1 MKKKIIGILLAVT
14 LTVSQ
19 AGIVVYAED
28 VTWEDEFTQMDEA
41 DESETPEADVAWDGE
56 SEISET
62 EDDEEQVEV
71 TEEDTEA
78 VVEETNTETEESPV
92 SEESLFSDGV
102 GELFSSGDTIVY
114 DADEMEPF
122 KSRTLKEVA
131 DEYAKARYA
140 GATYSNSDSST
151 WYQEPCST
159 SAPYAAGVLTQ
170 DTHTAMTAMTNFYR
184 WLSGLNSL
192 KNSSTHSDSLQV
204 QALVR
209 NFEFSHWVSD
219 SSKPAD
225 MSDEMWNAGAPC
237 RHNIL
242 ARGYTP
248 QGAITGWMNEGYS
261 LRSQSW
267 DTTGHRYALIEASL
281 SDVQYGFSGGI
292 AIGADVASGNTSD
305 LPFSAFPAPGYM
317 PSRLVSPSSSA
328 WSVRINKNTLKIADS
343 TKVTAVITNLNTGNS
358 YECTKENGKLRV
370 SGVEIDMVQPSDYSG
385 SRYTDSYRVQ
395 ITGLQDAATG
405 SEAQISYTTRFADIT
420 EEMPSYVTS
429 VTADAREYVIYKTMD
444 NIESIKKVAAILPKQ
459 VWATA
464 ESGKKIRVSVK
475 GEWEI
480 NEADKCFVNSAD
492 PSGLPE
498 NITDKNHLLD
508 EVKVP
513 YKISDDYY
521 DSYNTLYISPQKVK
535 EGENIE
541 LGVYRTNISTD
552 TSQIY
557 KLTAKEDGTYS
568 AVKKYDSSESP
579 EFDKEAS
586 DASVYSATHIYKKSG
601 VTLDDAGEYISV
613 YYSSSSQ
620 SRIYVCRA
628 TKTLEVEHTHTWD
641 EGKITKEATCTQK
654 GEKTYTCNACGATK
668 TEEIPL
674 SEHKEVKD
682 AAVESTC
689 TKAGKTEGSHCSVCG
704 KIFKEQKETPLKDHT
719 WDEGKITKEATCTQ
733 KGEKTYTCNAC
744 GATKTEEIPLS
755 EHKEVKDAAVESTC
769 TKAGKTEGSHCSVC
783 GKIFKEQ
790 KETPLK
796 DHTWDEGKITKASTC
811 TKKGTKTF
819 TCTVCGKTRN
829 QEVSVVAHKFTTWKT
844 TTAATALAPAKQT
857 HKCSTCGKTETRNYG
872 NKLKPSIKVNISSI
886 LLKTSQKTTLLRV
899 SGLAKGDSIVS
910 WKSSNTNIAKVY
922 GRSNGTCTIQ
932 AGTRSGK
939 AIITIALRSGLKKN
953 ITVTVQKTTV
963 KTTKITGVATSLKLK
978 RNQKA
983 TLKPVLQPLTSGEK
997 ITYKSSNTKI
1007 AIVNSKGQIT
1017 ARSKGTAT
1025 ITVTSGRKSV
1035 RCKVIVN

>member
-78 VVEETNTETEESPV
+78 GVEETNTETEESPV
-92 SEESLFSDGV
+92 SEEESLFSDGV

-292 AIGADVASGNTSD
+292 AIGAGVASGNTSD

-641 EGKITKEATCTQK
+641 EGKITK
-654 GEKTYTCNACGATK
+654 
-668 TEEIPL
+668 
-674 SEHKEVKD
+674 
-682 AAVESTC
+682 
-689 TKAGKTEGSHCSVCG
+689 
-704 KIFKEQKETPLKDHT
+704 
-719 WDEGKITKEATCTQ
+719 
-733 KGEKTYTCNAC
+733 
-744 GATKTEEIPLS
+744 
-755 EHKEVKDAAVESTC
+755 
-769 TKAGKTEGSHCSVC
+769 
-783 GKIFKEQ
+783 
-790 KETPLK
+790 
-796 DHTWDEGKITKASTC
+796 ASTC

-857 HKCSTCGKTETRNYG
+857 HKCSTCSKTETRNYG

>member
-78 VVEETNTETEESPV
+78 GVEETNTETEESPV
-92 SEESLFSDGV
+92 SEEESLFSDGV

-292 AIGADVASGNTSD
+292 AIGAGVASGNTSD

-641 EGKITKEATCTQK
+641 EGKITK
-654 GEKTYTCNACGATK
+654 
-668 TEEIPL
+668 
-674 SEHKEVKD
+674 
-682 AAVESTC
+682 
-689 TKAGKTEGSHCSVCG
+689 
-704 KIFKEQKETPLKDHT
+704 
-719 WDEGKITKEATCTQ
+719 
-733 KGEKTYTCNAC
+733 
-744 GATKTEEIPLS
+744 
-755 EHKEVKDAAVESTC
+755 
-769 TKAGKTEGSHCSVC
+769 
-783 GKIFKEQ
+783 
-790 KETPLK
+790 
-796 DHTWDEGKITKASTC
+796 ASTC

-983 TLKPVLQPLTSGEK
+983 TLKLVLQPLTSGEK

>member
-41 DESETPEADVAWDGE
+41 DESETPEADVTWDGE

-78 VVEETNTETEESPV
+78 GEEETNTETEESPV
-92 SEESLFSDGV
+92 SEEESLFSDGV

-292 AIGADVASGNTSD
+292 AIGAGVASGNTSD

-641 EGKITKEATCTQK
+641 EGKITT
-654 GEKTYTCNACGATK
+654 
-668 TEEIPL
+668 
-674 SEHKEVKD
+674 
-682 AAVESTC
+682 
-689 TKAGKTEGSHCSVCG
+689 
-704 KIFKEQKETPLKDHT
+704 
-719 WDEGKITKEATCTQ
+719 
-733 KGEKTYTCNAC
+733 
-744 GATKTEEIPLS
+744 
-755 EHKEVKDAAVESTC
+755 
-769 TKAGKTEGSHCSVC
+769 
-783 GKIFKEQ
+783 
-790 KETPLK
+790 
-796 DHTWDEGKITKASTC
+796 ASTC

-844 TTAATALAPAKQT
+844 TTAATALASAKQT

-932 AGTRSGK
+932 AGIRSGK

>member
-92 SEESLFSDGV
+92 SEEESLFSDGV

-292 AIGADVASGNTSD
+292 AIGAGVASGNTSD

-641 EGKITKEATCTQK
+641 EGKITK
-654 GEKTYTCNACGATK
+654 
-668 TEEIPL
+668 
-674 SEHKEVKD
+674 
-682 AAVESTC
+682 
-689 TKAGKTEGSHCSVCG
+689 
-704 KIFKEQKETPLKDHT
+704 
-719 WDEGKITKEATCTQ
+719 
-733 KGEKTYTCNAC
+733 
-744 GATKTEEIPLS
+744 
-755 EHKEVKDAAVESTC
+755 
-769 TKAGKTEGSHCSVC
+769 
-783 GKIFKEQ
+783 
-790 KETPLK
+790 
-796 DHTWDEGKITKASTC
+796 ASTC

-844 TTAATALAPAKQT
+844 TTAATALASAKQT

>member
-41 DESETPEADVAWDGE
+41 DESETPEADVTWDGE

-78 VVEETNTETEESPV
+78 GEEETNTETEESPV
-92 SEESLFSDGV
+92 SEEESLFSDGV

-292 AIGADVASGNTSD
+292 AIGAGVASGNTSD

-641 EGKITKEATCTQK
+641 EGKITK
-654 GEKTYTCNACGATK
+654 
-668 TEEIPL
+668 
-674 SEHKEVKD
+674 
-682 AAVESTC
+682 
-689 TKAGKTEGSHCSVCG
+689 
-704 KIFKEQKETPLKDHT
+704 
-719 WDEGKITKEATCTQ
+719 
-733 KGEKTYTCNAC
+733 
-744 GATKTEEIPLS
+744 
-755 EHKEVKDAAVESTC
+755 
-769 TKAGKTEGSHCSVC
+769 
-783 GKIFKEQ
+783 
-790 KETPLK
+790 
-796 DHTWDEGKITKASTC
+796 ASTC

-932 AGTRSGK
+932 AGTRNGK

>member
-78 VVEETNTETEESPV
+78 GVEETNTETEESPV
-92 SEESLFSDGV
+92 SEEESLFSDGV

-292 AIGADVASGNTSD
+292 AIGAGVASGNTSD

-641 EGKITKEATCTQK
+641 EGKITKEATCT
-654 GEKTYTCNACGATK
+654 
-668 TEEIPL
+668 
-674 SEHKEVKD
+674 
-682 AAVESTC
+682 
-689 TKAGKTEGSHCSVCG
+689 
-704 KIFKEQKETPLKDHT
+704 
-719 WDEGKITKEATCTQ
+719 
-733 KGEKTYTCNAC
+733 
-744 GATKTEEIPLS
+744 
-755 EHKEVKDAAVESTC
+755 
-769 TKAGKTEGSHCSVC
+769 
-783 GKIFKEQ
+783 
-790 KETPLK
+790 
-796 DHTWDEGKITKASTC
+796 
-811 TKKGTKTF
+811 KKGTKTF

-844 TTAATALAPAKQT
+844 TTAATALASAKQT

>member
-78 VVEETNTETEESPV
+78 GVEETNTETEESPV
-92 SEESLFSDGV
+92 SEEESLFSDGV

-292 AIGADVASGNTSD
+292 AIGAGVASGNTSD

-535 EGENIE
+535 EGKNIE

-641 EGKITKEATCTQK
+641 EGKITK
-654 GEKTYTCNACGATK
+654 
-668 TEEIPL
+668 
-674 SEHKEVKD
+674 
-682 AAVESTC
+682 
-689 TKAGKTEGSHCSVCG
+689 
-704 KIFKEQKETPLKDHT
+704 
-719 WDEGKITKEATCTQ
+719 
-733 KGEKTYTCNAC
+733 
-744 GATKTEEIPLS
+744 
-755 EHKEVKDAAVESTC
+755 
-769 TKAGKTEGSHCSVC
+769 
-783 GKIFKEQ
+783 
-790 KETPLK
+790 
-796 DHTWDEGKITKASTC
+796 ASTC

-844 TTAATALAPAKQT
+844 TTAATALASAKQT

-886 LLKTSQKTTLLRV
+886 LLKTRQKTTLLRV

-983 TLKPVLQPLTSGEK
+983 TLKPFLQPLTSGEK

>member
-78 VVEETNTETEESPV
+78 GVEETNTKTEESPV
-92 SEESLFSDGV
+92 SEEESLFSDGV

-292 AIGADVASGNTSD
+292 AIGAGVASGNTSD

-641 EGKITKEATCTQK
+641 EGKITK
-654 GEKTYTCNACGATK
+654 
-668 TEEIPL
+668 
-674 SEHKEVKD
+674 
-682 AAVESTC
+682 
-689 TKAGKTEGSHCSVCG
+689 
-704 KIFKEQKETPLKDHT
+704 
-719 WDEGKITKEATCTQ
+719 
-733 KGEKTYTCNAC
+733 
-744 GATKTEEIPLS
+744 
-755 EHKEVKDAAVESTC
+755 
-769 TKAGKTEGSHCSVC
+769 
-783 GKIFKEQ
+783 
-790 KETPLK
+790 
-796 DHTWDEGKITKASTC
+796 ASTC

-844 TTAATALAPAKQT
+844 TTAATALASAKQT

>member
-78 VVEETNTETEESPV
+78 GVEETNTETEESPV
-92 SEESLFSDGV
+92 SEEESLFSDGV

-225 MSDEMWNAGAPC
+225 MSDEMWNAGTPC

-358 YECTKENGKLRV
+358 YECTKENGKLRA

-420 EEMPSYVTS
+420 EKMPSYVTS

-641 EGKITKEATCTQK
+641 EGKITK
-654 GEKTYTCNACGATK
+654 
-668 TEEIPL
+668 
-674 SEHKEVKD
+674 
-682 AAVESTC
+682 
-689 TKAGKTEGSHCSVCG
+689 
-704 KIFKEQKETPLKDHT
+704 
-719 WDEGKITKEATCTQ
+719 
-733 KGEKTYTCNAC
+733 
-744 GATKTEEIPLS
+744 
-755 EHKEVKDAAVESTC
+755 
-769 TKAGKTEGSHCSVC
+769 
-783 GKIFKEQ
+783 
-790 KETPLK
+790 
-796 DHTWDEGKITKASTC
+796 ASTC

-910 WKSSNTNIAKVY
+910 CKSSNTNVAKVY

>member
-92 SEESLFSDGV
+92 SEEESLFSDGV

-114 DADEMEPF
+114 DADEMESF

-343 TKVTAVITNLNTGNS
+343 TKVTAVLTNLNTGNS

-420 EEMPSYVTS
+420 EKMPSYVTS

-641 EGKITKEATCTQK
+641 EGKITT
-654 GEKTYTCNACGATK
+654 
-668 TEEIPL
+668 
-674 SEHKEVKD
+674 
-682 AAVESTC
+682 
-689 TKAGKTEGSHCSVCG
+689 
-704 KIFKEQKETPLKDHT
+704 
-719 WDEGKITKEATCTQ
+719 
-733 KGEKTYTCNAC
+733 
-744 GATKTEEIPLS
+744 
-755 EHKEVKDAAVESTC
+755 
-769 TKAGKTEGSHCSVC
+769 
-783 GKIFKEQ
+783 
-790 KETPLK
+790 
-796 DHTWDEGKITKASTC
+796 ASTC

-886 LLKTSQKTTLLRV
+886 LLKTRQKTTLLRV

>member
-78 VVEETNTETEESPV
+78 GVEETNTETEESPV
-92 SEESLFSDGV
+92 SEEESLFSDGV

-292 AIGADVASGNTSD
+292 AIGAGVASGNTSD

-385 SRYTDSYRVQ
+385 SRYIDSYRVQ

-641 EGKITKEATCTQK
+641 EGKITT
-654 GEKTYTCNACGATK
+654 
-668 TEEIPL
+668 
-674 SEHKEVKD
+674 
-682 AAVESTC
+682 
-689 TKAGKTEGSHCSVCG
+689 
-704 KIFKEQKETPLKDHT
+704 
-719 WDEGKITKEATCTQ
+719 
-733 KGEKTYTCNAC
+733 
-744 GATKTEEIPLS
+744 
-755 EHKEVKDAAVESTC
+755 
-769 TKAGKTEGSHCSVC
+769 
-783 GKIFKEQ
+783 
-790 KETPLK
+790 
-796 DHTWDEGKITKASTC
+796 ASTC

-886 LLKTSQKTTLLRV
+886 LLKTRQKTTLLRV

-939 AIITIALRSGLKKN
+939 AVITIALRSGLKKN

>member
-92 SEESLFSDGV
+92 SEEESLFSDGV

-641 EGKITKEATCTQK
+641 EGKITK
-654 GEKTYTCNACGATK
+654 
-668 TEEIPL
+668 
-674 SEHKEVKD
+674 
-682 AAVESTC
+682 
-689 TKAGKTEGSHCSVCG
+689 
-704 KIFKEQKETPLKDHT
+704 
-719 WDEGKITKEATCTQ
+719 
-733 KGEKTYTCNAC
+733 
-744 GATKTEEIPLS
+744 
-755 EHKEVKDAAVESTC
+755 
-769 TKAGKTEGSHCSVC
+769 
-783 GKIFKEQ
+783 
-790 KETPLK
+790 
-796 DHTWDEGKITKASTC
+796 ASTC

-844 TTAATALAPAKQT
+844 TTAATALASAKQT

-939 AIITIALRSGLKKN
+939 TIITIALRSGLKKN

-997 ITYKSSNTKI
+997 IIYKSSNTKI

-1035 RCKVIVN
+1035 RCKVIVK

>member
-41 DESETPEADVAWDGE
+41 DESETPEADVTWDGE

-78 VVEETNTETEESPV
+78 GVEETNTETEESPV
-92 SEESLFSDGV
+92 SEEESLFSDGV

-641 EGKITKEATCTQK
+641 EGKITK
-654 GEKTYTCNACGATK
+654 
-668 TEEIPL
+668 
-674 SEHKEVKD
+674 
-682 AAVESTC
+682 
-689 TKAGKTEGSHCSVCG
+689 
-704 KIFKEQKETPLKDHT
+704 
-719 WDEGKITKEATCTQ
+719 
-733 KGEKTYTCNAC
+733 
-744 GATKTEEIPLS
+744 
-755 EHKEVKDAAVESTC
+755 
-769 TKAGKTEGSHCSVC
+769 
-783 GKIFKEQ
+783 
-790 KETPLK
+790 
-796 DHTWDEGKITKASTC
+796 ASTC

-844 TTAATALAPAKQT
+844 TTAATALASAKQT

>member
-78 VVEETNTETEESPV
+78 GVEETNTETEESPV
-92 SEESLFSDGV
+92 SEEESLFSDGV

-641 EGKITKEATCTQK
+641 EGKITK
-654 GEKTYTCNACGATK
+654 
-668 TEEIPL
+668 
-674 SEHKEVKD
+674 
-682 AAVESTC
+682 
-689 TKAGKTEGSHCSVCG
+689 
-704 KIFKEQKETPLKDHT
+704 
-719 WDEGKITKEATCTQ
+719 
-733 KGEKTYTCNAC
+733 
-744 GATKTEEIPLS
+744 
-755 EHKEVKDAAVESTC
+755 
-769 TKAGKTEGSHCSVC
+769 
-783 GKIFKEQ
+783 
-790 KETPLK
+790 
-796 DHTWDEGKITKASTC
+796 ASTC

-829 QEVSVVAHKFTTWKT
+829 QEVSVVAHKFTAWKT

>member
-78 VVEETNTETEESPV
+78 GVEETNTETEESPV
-92 SEESLFSDGV
+92 SEEESLFSDGV

-292 AIGADVASGNTSD
+292 AIGAGVASGNTSD

-385 SRYTDSYRVQ
+385 SRYIDSYRVQ

-641 EGKITKEATCTQK
+641 EGKITT
-654 GEKTYTCNACGATK
+654 
-668 TEEIPL
+668 
-674 SEHKEVKD
+674 
-682 AAVESTC
+682 
-689 TKAGKTEGSHCSVCG
+689 
-704 KIFKEQKETPLKDHT
+704 
-719 WDEGKITKEATCTQ
+719 
-733 KGEKTYTCNAC
+733 
-744 GATKTEEIPLS
+744 
-755 EHKEVKDAAVESTC
+755 
-769 TKAGKTEGSHCSVC
+769 
-783 GKIFKEQ
+783 
-790 KETPLK
+790 
-796 DHTWDEGKITKASTC
+796 ASTC

>member
-1 MKKKIIGILLAVT
+1 MKKKIIGILLAAT
-14 LTVSQ
+14 MTVSQ
-19 AGIVVYAED
+19 AEIAVYAED
-28 VTWEDEFTQMDEA
+28 ITWEDEFAQVDEA
-41 DESETPEADVAWDGE
+41 DEPADSEADVIWDGE
-56 SEISET
+56 SET
-62 EDDEEQVEV
+62 ENNEEQVEV

-78 VVEETNTETEESPV
+78 GAEETNTETEESPV
-92 SEESLFSDGV
+92 SEEESLFSDGV

-641 EGKITKEATCTQK
+641 EGKITKEATCTRK
-654 GEKTYTCNACGATK
+654 GEKTYTCSACGATK

-704 KIFKEQKETPLKDHT
+704 KILKEQKETPLKDHT
-719 WDEGKITKEATCTQ
+719 WDEGKITKEATCTR
-733 KGEKTYTCNAC
+733 KGEKTYTCSAC

-783 GKIFKEQ
+783 GKILKEQ

-886 LLKTSQKTTLLRV
+886 LLKTRQKTTLLRV

>member
-41 DESETPEADVAWDGE
+41 DESETPEADVTWDGE

-78 VVEETNTETEESPV
+78 GEEETNTETEESPV
-92 SEESLFSDGV
+92 SEEESLFSDGV

-292 AIGADVASGNTSD
+292 AIGAGVASGNTSD

-641 EGKITKEATCTQK
+641 EGKITK
-654 GEKTYTCNACGATK
+654 
-668 TEEIPL
+668 
-674 SEHKEVKD
+674 
-682 AAVESTC
+682 
-689 TKAGKTEGSHCSVCG
+689 
-704 KIFKEQKETPLKDHT
+704 
-719 WDEGKITKEATCTQ
+719 
-733 KGEKTYTCNAC
+733 
-744 GATKTEEIPLS
+744 
-755 EHKEVKDAAVESTC
+755 
-769 TKAGKTEGSHCSVC
+769 
-783 GKIFKEQ
+783 
-790 KETPLK
+790 
-796 DHTWDEGKITKASTC
+796 ASTC

>member
-78 VVEETNTETEESPV
+78 GVEETNTETEESPV
-92 SEESLFSDGV
+92 SEEESLFSDGV

-292 AIGADVASGNTSD
+292 AIGAGVASGNTSD

-385 SRYTDSYRVQ
+385 SRYIDSYRVQ

-521 DSYNTLYISPQKVK
+521 DSYNTLYIFPQKVK

-641 EGKITKEATCTQK
+641 EGKITKEATCT
-654 GEKTYTCNACGATK
+654 
-668 TEEIPL
+668 
-674 SEHKEVKD
+674 
-682 AAVESTC
+682 
-689 TKAGKTEGSHCSVCG
+689 
-704 KIFKEQKETPLKDHT
+704 
-719 WDEGKITKEATCTQ
+719 
-733 KGEKTYTCNAC
+733 
-744 GATKTEEIPLS
+744 
-755 EHKEVKDAAVESTC
+755 
-769 TKAGKTEGSHCSVC
+769 
-783 GKIFKEQ
+783 
-790 KETPLK
+790 
-796 DHTWDEGKITKASTC
+796 
-811 TKKGTKTF
+811 KKGTKTF

-844 TTAATALAPAKQT
+844 TTAATALASAKQT

-886 LLKTSQKTTLLRV
+886 LLKTRQKTTLLRV

>member
-41 DESETPEADVAWDGE
+41 DESETPEADVTWDGE

-78 VVEETNTETEESPV
+78 GEEETNTETEESPV
-92 SEESLFSDGV
+92 SEEESLFSDGV

-641 EGKITKEATCTQK
+641 EGKITK
-654 GEKTYTCNACGATK
+654 
-668 TEEIPL
+668 
-674 SEHKEVKD
+674 
-682 AAVESTC
+682 
-689 TKAGKTEGSHCSVCG
+689 
-704 KIFKEQKETPLKDHT
+704 
-719 WDEGKITKEATCTQ
+719 
-733 KGEKTYTCNAC
+733 
-744 GATKTEEIPLS
+744 
-755 EHKEVKDAAVESTC
+755 
-769 TKAGKTEGSHCSVC
+769 
-783 GKIFKEQ
+783 
-790 KETPLK
+790 
-796 DHTWDEGKITKASTC
+796 ASTC

-844 TTAATALAPAKQT
+844 TTAATALASAKQT

>member
-1 MKKKIIGILLAVT
+1 M
-14 LTVSQ
+14 
-19 AGIVVYAED
+19 
-28 VTWEDEFTQMDEA
+28 
-41 DESETPEADVAWDGE
+41 
-56 SEISET
+56 
-62 EDDEEQVEV
+62 
-71 TEEDTEA
+71 
-78 VVEETNTETEESPV
+78 
-92 SEESLFSDGV
+92 
-102 GELFSSGDTIVY
+102 
-114 DADEMEPF
+114 
-122 KSRTLKEVA
+122 
-131 DEYAKARYA
+131 
-140 GATYSNSDSST
+140 
-151 WYQEPCST
+151 
-159 SAPYAAGVLTQ
+159 
-170 DTHTAMTAMTNFYR
+170 
-184 WLSGLNSL
+184 
-192 KNSSTHSDSLQV
+192 

-292 AIGADVASGNTSD
+292 AIGAGVASGNTSD

-317 PSRLVSPSSSA
+317 PSRLVPPSSSA

-385 SRYTDSYRVQ
+385 SRYIDSYRVQ

-641 EGKITKEATCTQK
+641 EGKITT
-654 GEKTYTCNACGATK
+654 
-668 TEEIPL
+668 
-674 SEHKEVKD
+674 
-682 AAVESTC
+682 
-689 TKAGKTEGSHCSVCG
+689 
-704 KIFKEQKETPLKDHT
+704 
-719 WDEGKITKEATCTQ
+719 
-733 KGEKTYTCNAC
+733 
-744 GATKTEEIPLS
+744 
-755 EHKEVKDAAVESTC
+755 
-769 TKAGKTEGSHCSVC
+769 
-783 GKIFKEQ
+783 
-790 KETPLK
+790 
-796 DHTWDEGKITKASTC
+796 ASTC

>member
-78 VVEETNTETEESPV
+78 GVEETNTETEESPV
-92 SEESLFSDGV
+92 SEEESLFSDGV

-521 DSYNTLYISPQKVK
+521 DSYNTLYIFPQKVK

-628 TKTLEVEHTHTWD
+628 TKTLEVEHT
-641 EGKITKEATCTQK
+641 
-654 GEKTYTCNACGATK
+654 
-668 TEEIPL
+668 
-674 SEHKEVKD
+674 
-682 AAVESTC
+682 
-689 TKAGKTEGSHCSVCG
+689 
-704 KIFKEQKETPLKDHT
+704 
-719 WDEGKITKEATCTQ
+719 
-733 KGEKTYTCNAC
+733 
-744 GATKTEEIPLS
+744 
-755 EHKEVKDAAVESTC
+755 
-769 TKAGKTEGSHCSVC
+769 
-783 GKIFKEQ
+783 
-790 KETPLK
+790 
-796 DHTWDEGKITKASTC
+796 HTWDEGKITKASTC

>member
-78 VVEETNTETEESPV
+78 GVEETNTETEESPV
-92 SEESLFSDGV
+92 SEEESLFSDGV

-114 DADEMEPF
+114 NADEMEPF

-292 AIGADVASGNTSD
+292 AIGAGVASGNTSD

-535 EGENIE
+535 EGKNIE

-641 EGKITKEATCTQK
+641 EGKITK
-654 GEKTYTCNACGATK
+654 
-668 TEEIPL
+668 
-674 SEHKEVKD
+674 
-682 AAVESTC
+682 
-689 TKAGKTEGSHCSVCG
+689 
-704 KIFKEQKETPLKDHT
+704 
-719 WDEGKITKEATCTQ
+719 
-733 KGEKTYTCNAC
+733 
-744 GATKTEEIPLS
+744 
-755 EHKEVKDAAVESTC
+755 
-769 TKAGKTEGSHCSVC
+769 
-783 GKIFKEQ
+783 
-790 KETPLK
+790 
-796 DHTWDEGKITKASTC
+796 ASTC
-811 TKKGTKTF
+811 TKKGAKTF

-829 QEVSVVAHKFTTWKT
+829 QEVSVVAHKFTAWKT

-886 LLKTSQKTTLLRV
+886 LLKTRQKTTLLRV

>member
-41 DESETPEADVAWDGE
+41 DESETPEADVTWDGE

-78 VVEETNTETEESPV
+78 GEEETNTETEESPV
-92 SEESLFSDGV
+92 SEEESLFSDGV

-292 AIGADVASGNTSD
+292 AIGAGVASGNTSD

-641 EGKITKEATCTQK
+641 EGKITK
-654 GEKTYTCNACGATK
+654 
-668 TEEIPL
+668 
-674 SEHKEVKD
+674 
-682 AAVESTC
+682 
-689 TKAGKTEGSHCSVCG
+689 
-704 KIFKEQKETPLKDHT
+704 
-719 WDEGKITKEATCTQ
+719 
-733 KGEKTYTCNAC
+733 
-744 GATKTEEIPLS
+744 
-755 EHKEVKDAAVESTC
+755 
-769 TKAGKTEGSHCSVC
+769 
-783 GKIFKEQ
+783 
-790 KETPLK
+790 
-796 DHTWDEGKITKASTC
+796 ASTC

-939 AIITIALRSGLKKN
+939 TIITIALRSGLKKN

>member
-78 VVEETNTETEESPV
+78 GVEETNTETEESPV
-92 SEESLFSDGV
+92 SEEESLFSDGV

-385 SRYTDSYRVQ
+385 SRYTDGYRVQ

-641 EGKITKEATCTQK
+641 EGKITK
-654 GEKTYTCNACGATK
+654 
-668 TEEIPL
+668 
-674 SEHKEVKD
+674 
-682 AAVESTC
+682 
-689 TKAGKTEGSHCSVCG
+689 
-704 KIFKEQKETPLKDHT
+704 
-719 WDEGKITKEATCTQ
+719 
-733 KGEKTYTCNAC
+733 
-744 GATKTEEIPLS
+744 
-755 EHKEVKDAAVESTC
+755 
-769 TKAGKTEGSHCSVC
+769 
-783 GKIFKEQ
+783 
-790 KETPLK
+790 
-796 DHTWDEGKITKASTC
+796 ASTC
-811 TKKGTKTF
+811 TKKGAKTF

-829 QEVSVVAHKFTTWKT
+829 QEVSVVAHKFTAWKT
-844 TTAATALAPAKQT
+844 TTAATALASAKQT

>member
-78 VVEETNTETEESPV
+78 GVEETNTETEESPV
-92 SEESLFSDGV
+92 SEEESLFSDGV

-641 EGKITKEATCTQK
+641 EGKITKEATCT
-654 GEKTYTCNACGATK
+654 
-668 TEEIPL
+668 
-674 SEHKEVKD
+674 
-682 AAVESTC
+682 
-689 TKAGKTEGSHCSVCG
+689 
-704 KIFKEQKETPLKDHT
+704 
-719 WDEGKITKEATCTQ
+719 
-733 KGEKTYTCNAC
+733 
-744 GATKTEEIPLS
+744 
-755 EHKEVKDAAVESTC
+755 
-769 TKAGKTEGSHCSVC
+769 
-783 GKIFKEQ
+783 
-790 KETPLK
+790 
-796 DHTWDEGKITKASTC
+796 
-811 TKKGTKTF
+811 KKGTKTF

-844 TTAATALAPAKQT
+844 TTAATALASAKQT

-899 SGLAKGDSIVS
+899 SGLVKGDSIVS

>member
-78 VVEETNTETEESPV
+78 GVEETNTETEESPV
-92 SEESLFSDGV
+92 SEEESLFSDGV

-114 DADEMEPF
+114 NADEMEPF

-292 AIGADVASGNTSD
+292 AIGAGVASGNTSD

-535 EGENIE
+535 EGKNIE

-641 EGKITKEATCTQK
+641 EGKITKEATCT
-654 GEKTYTCNACGATK
+654 
-668 TEEIPL
+668 
-674 SEHKEVKD
+674 
-682 AAVESTC
+682 
-689 TKAGKTEGSHCSVCG
+689 
-704 KIFKEQKETPLKDHT
+704 
-719 WDEGKITKEATCTQ
+719 
-733 KGEKTYTCNAC
+733 
-744 GATKTEEIPLS
+744 
-755 EHKEVKDAAVESTC
+755 
-769 TKAGKTEGSHCSVC
+769 
-783 GKIFKEQ
+783 
-790 KETPLK
+790 
-796 DHTWDEGKITKASTC
+796 
-811 TKKGTKTF
+811 KKGTKTF

-844 TTAATALAPAKQT
+844 TTAATALVSAKQT

-983 TLKPVLQPLTSGEK
+983 TLKSVLQPLTSGEK

>member
-78 VVEETNTETEESPV
+78 GVEETNTETEESPV
-92 SEESLFSDGV
+92 SEEESLFSDGV

-385 SRYTDSYRVQ
+385 SRYTDGYRVQ

-641 EGKITKEATCTQK
+641 EGKITK
-654 GEKTYTCNACGATK
+654 
-668 TEEIPL
+668 
-674 SEHKEVKD
+674 
-682 AAVESTC
+682 
-689 TKAGKTEGSHCSVCG
+689 
-704 KIFKEQKETPLKDHT
+704 
-719 WDEGKITKEATCTQ
+719 
-733 KGEKTYTCNAC
+733 
-744 GATKTEEIPLS
+744 
-755 EHKEVKDAAVESTC
+755 
-769 TKAGKTEGSHCSVC
+769 
-783 GKIFKEQ
+783 
-790 KETPLK
+790 
-796 DHTWDEGKITKASTC
+796 ASTC

-844 TTAATALAPAKQT
+844 TTAATALASAKQT

-886 LLKTSQKTTLLRV
+886 LLKTRQKTTLLRV

>member
-41 DESETPEADVAWDGE
+41 DESETPEADVTWDGE

-78 VVEETNTETEESPV
+78 GEEETNTETEESPV
-92 SEESLFSDGV
+92 SEEESLFSDGV

-131 DEYAKARYA
+131 DEYAKTRYA

-170 DTHTAMTAMTNFYR
+170 DTHTTMTAMTNFYR

-535 EGENIE
+535 EGKNIE

-641 EGKITKEATCTQK
+641 EGKITK
-654 GEKTYTCNACGATK
+654 
-668 TEEIPL
+668 
-674 SEHKEVKD
+674 
-682 AAVESTC
+682 
-689 TKAGKTEGSHCSVCG
+689 
-704 KIFKEQKETPLKDHT
+704 
-719 WDEGKITKEATCTQ
+719 
-733 KGEKTYTCNAC
+733 
-744 GATKTEEIPLS
+744 
-755 EHKEVKDAAVESTC
+755 
-769 TKAGKTEGSHCSVC
+769 
-783 GKIFKEQ
+783 
-790 KETPLK
+790 
-796 DHTWDEGKITKASTC
+796 ASTC

-844 TTAATALAPAKQT
+844 TTAATALASAKQT
-857 HKCSTCGKTETRNYG
+857 HKCSICGKTETRNYG

-886 LLKTSQKTTLLRV
+886 LLKTRQKTTLLRV

>member
-41 DESETPEADVAWDGE
+41 DESETPEADVTWDGE

-78 VVEETNTETEESPV
+78 GEEETNTETEESPV
-92 SEESLFSDGV
+92 SEEESLFSDGV

-292 AIGADVASGNTSD
+292 AIGAGVASGNTSD

-535 EGENIE
+535 EGKNIE

-641 EGKITKEATCTQK
+641 EGKITK
-654 GEKTYTCNACGATK
+654 
-668 TEEIPL
+668 
-674 SEHKEVKD
+674 
-682 AAVESTC
+682 
-689 TKAGKTEGSHCSVCG
+689 
-704 KIFKEQKETPLKDHT
+704 
-719 WDEGKITKEATCTQ
+719 
-733 KGEKTYTCNAC
+733 
-744 GATKTEEIPLS
+744 
-755 EHKEVKDAAVESTC
+755 
-769 TKAGKTEGSHCSVC
+769 
-783 GKIFKEQ
+783 
-790 KETPLK
+790 
-796 DHTWDEGKITKASTC
+796 ASTC

-886 LLKTSQKTTLLRV
+886 LLKTRQKTTLLRV

>member
-92 SEESLFSDGV
+92 SEEESLFSDGV

-641 EGKITKEATCTQK
+641 EGKITK
-654 GEKTYTCNACGATK
+654 
-668 TEEIPL
+668 
-674 SEHKEVKD
+674 
-682 AAVESTC
+682 
-689 TKAGKTEGSHCSVCG
+689 
-704 KIFKEQKETPLKDHT
+704 
-719 WDEGKITKEATCTQ
+719 
-733 KGEKTYTCNAC
+733 
-744 GATKTEEIPLS
+744 
-755 EHKEVKDAAVESTC
+755 
-769 TKAGKTEGSHCSVC
+769 
-783 GKIFKEQ
+783 
-790 KETPLK
+790 
-796 DHTWDEGKITKASTC
+796 ASTC

>member
-41 DESETPEADVAWDGE
+41 DESETPEADVTWDGE

-78 VVEETNTETEESPV
+78 GEEETNTETEESPV
-92 SEESLFSDGV
+92 SEEESLFSDGV

-131 DEYAKARYA
+131 DEYAKTRYA

-170 DTHTAMTAMTNFYR
+170 DTHTTMTAMTNFYR

-385 SRYTDSYRVQ
+385 SRYTDSYQVQ

-641 EGKITKEATCTQK
+641 EGKITK
-654 GEKTYTCNACGATK
+654 
-668 TEEIPL
+668 
-674 SEHKEVKD
+674 
-682 AAVESTC
+682 
-689 TKAGKTEGSHCSVCG
+689 
-704 KIFKEQKETPLKDHT
+704 
-719 WDEGKITKEATCTQ
+719 
-733 KGEKTYTCNAC
+733 
-744 GATKTEEIPLS
+744 
-755 EHKEVKDAAVESTC
+755 
-769 TKAGKTEGSHCSVC
+769 
-783 GKIFKEQ
+783 
-790 KETPLK
+790 
-796 DHTWDEGKITKASTC
+796 ASTC

-819 TCTVCGKTRN
+819 TCTVCGKIRN

>member
-78 VVEETNTETEESPV
+78 GVEETNTETEESPV
-92 SEESLFSDGV
+92 SEEESLFSDGV

-328 WSVRINKNTLKIADS
+328 WSVRINKNTLKIADF

-535 EGENIE
+535 EGKNIE

-641 EGKITKEATCTQK
+641 EGKITK
-654 GEKTYTCNACGATK
+654 
-668 TEEIPL
+668 
-674 SEHKEVKD
+674 
-682 AAVESTC
+682 
-689 TKAGKTEGSHCSVCG
+689 
-704 KIFKEQKETPLKDHT
+704 
-719 WDEGKITKEATCTQ
+719 
-733 KGEKTYTCNAC
+733 
-744 GATKTEEIPLS
+744 
-755 EHKEVKDAAVESTC
+755 
-769 TKAGKTEGSHCSVC
+769 
-783 GKIFKEQ
+783 
-790 KETPLK
+790 
-796 DHTWDEGKITKASTC
+796 ASTC

-886 LLKTSQKTTLLRV
+886 LLKTRQKTTLLRV

>member
-1 MKKKIIGILLAVT
+1 MKKKIIGILLAAT
-14 LTVSQ
+14 MTVSQ
-19 AGIVVYAED
+19 AEIAVYAED
-28 VTWEDEFTQMDEA
+28 ITWEDEFAQVDEA
-41 DESETPEADVAWDGE
+41 DEPADSEADVIWDGE
-56 SEISET
+56 SET
-62 EDDEEQVEV
+62 ENNEEQVEV

-78 VVEETNTETEESPV
+78 GEEETNTETEESPV
-92 SEESLFSDGV
+92 SEEESLFSDGV

-521 DSYNTLYISPQKVK
+521 DFYNTLYISPQKVK

-641 EGKITKEATCTQK
+641 EGKITKEATCTRK
-654 GEKTYTCNACGATK
+654 GEKTYTCSACGATK

-704 KIFKEQKETPLKDHT
+704 KILKEQKETPLKDHT
-719 WDEGKITKEATCTQ
+719 WDK
-733 KGEKTYTCNAC
+733 
-744 GATKTEEIPLS
+744 
-755 EHKEVKDAAVESTC
+755 
-769 TKAGKTEGSHCSVC
+769 
-783 GKIFKEQ
+783 
-790 KETPLK
+790 
-796 DHTWDEGKITKASTC
+796 GKITKASTC

-844 TTAATALAPAKQT
+844 TTAATALASAKQT

-886 LLKTSQKTTLLRV
+886 LLKTRQKTTLLRV

>member
-78 VVEETNTETEESPV
+78 GVEETNTETEESPV
-92 SEESLFSDGV
+92 SEEESLFSDGV
-102 GELFSSGDTIVY
+102 GELFSSGNTIVY

-292 AIGADVASGNTSD
+292 AIGAGVASGNTSD

-641 EGKITKEATCTQK
+641 EGKITK
-654 GEKTYTCNACGATK
+654 
-668 TEEIPL
+668 
-674 SEHKEVKD
+674 
-682 AAVESTC
+682 
-689 TKAGKTEGSHCSVCG
+689 
-704 KIFKEQKETPLKDHT
+704 
-719 WDEGKITKEATCTQ
+719 
-733 KGEKTYTCNAC
+733 
-744 GATKTEEIPLS
+744 
-755 EHKEVKDAAVESTC
+755 
-769 TKAGKTEGSHCSVC
+769 
-783 GKIFKEQ
+783 
-790 KETPLK
+790 
-796 DHTWDEGKITKASTC
+796 ASTC

-844 TTAATALAPAKQT
+844 TTAATALASAKQT
-857 HKCSTCGKTETRNYG
+857 HKCSTCGKTETRNHG

>member
-78 VVEETNTETEESPV
+78 GVEETNTETEESPV
-92 SEESLFSDGV
+92 SEEESLFSDGV

-292 AIGADVASGNTSD
+292 AIGAGVASGNTSD

-641 EGKITKEATCTQK
+641 EGKITK
-654 GEKTYTCNACGATK
+654 
-668 TEEIPL
+668 
-674 SEHKEVKD
+674 
-682 AAVESTC
+682 
-689 TKAGKTEGSHCSVCG
+689 
-704 KIFKEQKETPLKDHT
+704 
-719 WDEGKITKEATCTQ
+719 
-733 KGEKTYTCNAC
+733 
-744 GATKTEEIPLS
+744 
-755 EHKEVKDAAVESTC
+755 
-769 TKAGKTEGSHCSVC
+769 
-783 GKIFKEQ
+783 
-790 KETPLK
+790 
-796 DHTWDEGKITKASTC
+796 ASTC
-811 TKKGTKTF
+811 TKKGAKTF

-829 QEVSVVAHKFTTWKT
+829 QEVSVVAHKFTAWKT

-886 LLKTSQKTTLLRV
+886 LLKTRQKTTLLRV

-939 AIITIALRSGLKKN
+939 AVITIALRSGLKKN

>member
-1 MKKKIIGILLAVT
+1 MKKKIIGILMAVT

-78 VVEETNTETEESPV
+78 GVEEINTETEESPV
-92 SEESLFSDGV
+92 SEEESLFSDGV

-292 AIGADVASGNTSD
+292 AIGAGVASGNTSD

-641 EGKITKEATCTQK
+641 EGKITK
-654 GEKTYTCNACGATK
+654 
-668 TEEIPL
+668 
-674 SEHKEVKD
+674 
-682 AAVESTC
+682 
-689 TKAGKTEGSHCSVCG
+689 
-704 KIFKEQKETPLKDHT
+704 
-719 WDEGKITKEATCTQ
+719 
-733 KGEKTYTCNAC
+733 
-744 GATKTEEIPLS
+744 
-755 EHKEVKDAAVESTC
+755 
-769 TKAGKTEGSHCSVC
+769 
-783 GKIFKEQ
+783 
-790 KETPLK
+790 
-796 DHTWDEGKITKASTC
+796 ASTC

-844 TTAATALAPAKQT
+844 TTAATALASAKQT

>member
-78 VVEETNTETEESPV
+78 GVEETNTETEESPV
-92 SEESLFSDGV
+92 SEEESLFSDGV

-292 AIGADVASGNTSD
+292 AIGAGVASGNTSD

-370 SGVEIDMVQPSDYSG
+370 SGVEIDMVHPSDYSG

-641 EGKITKEATCTQK
+641 EGKITK
-654 GEKTYTCNACGATK
+654 
-668 TEEIPL
+668 
-674 SEHKEVKD
+674 
-682 AAVESTC
+682 
-689 TKAGKTEGSHCSVCG
+689 
-704 KIFKEQKETPLKDHT
+704 
-719 WDEGKITKEATCTQ
+719 
-733 KGEKTYTCNAC
+733 
-744 GATKTEEIPLS
+744 
-755 EHKEVKDAAVESTC
+755 
-769 TKAGKTEGSHCSVC
+769 
-783 GKIFKEQ
+783 
-790 KETPLK
+790 
-796 DHTWDEGKITKASTC
+796 ASTC

-829 QEVSVVAHKFTTWKT
+829 QEVSVVAHKFTAWKT
-844 TTAATALAPAKQT
+844 TTAATALASAKQT

>member
-41 DESETPEADVAWDGE
+41 DESETPEADVTWDGE

-78 VVEETNTETEESPV
+78 GEEETNTETEESPV
-92 SEESLFSDGV
+92 SEEESLFSDGV

-292 AIGADVASGNTSD
+292 AIGAGVASGNTSD

-535 EGENIE
+535 EGKNIE

-641 EGKITKEATCTQK
+641 EGKITT
-654 GEKTYTCNACGATK
+654 
-668 TEEIPL
+668 
-674 SEHKEVKD
+674 
-682 AAVESTC
+682 
-689 TKAGKTEGSHCSVCG
+689 
-704 KIFKEQKETPLKDHT
+704 
-719 WDEGKITKEATCTQ
+719 
-733 KGEKTYTCNAC
+733 
-744 GATKTEEIPLS
+744 
-755 EHKEVKDAAVESTC
+755 
-769 TKAGKTEGSHCSVC
+769 
-783 GKIFKEQ
+783 
-790 KETPLK
+790 
-796 DHTWDEGKITKASTC
+796 ASTC

>member
-1 MKKKIIGILLAVT
+1 MKKKIIGILLAAT
-14 LTVSQ
+14 MTVSQ
-19 AGIVVYAED
+19 AEIAVYAED
-28 VTWEDEFTQMDEA
+28 ITWEDEFAQVDEA
-41 DESETPEADVAWDGE
+41 DEPADSEADVIWDGE
-56 SEISET
+56 SET
-62 EDDEEQVEV
+62 ENNEEQVEV

-78 VVEETNTETEESPV
+78 GVEETNTETEESPV
-92 SEESLFSDGV
+92 SEEESLFSDGV

-654 GEKTYTCNACGATK
+654 GEKTYTCSACGATK

-704 KIFKEQKETPLKDHT
+704 KIL
-719 WDEGKITKEATCTQ
+719 
-733 KGEKTYTCNAC
+733 
-744 GATKTEEIPLS
+744 
-755 EHKEVKDAAVESTC
+755 
-769 TKAGKTEGSHCSVC
+769 
-783 GKIFKEQ
+783 KEQ

-886 LLKTSQKTTLLRV
+886 LLKTRQKTTLLRV